1 LLFGHGIKSVI
12 KLTSNKG
19 SVLKKFI
26 AIGAMVAVLAVGG
39 CSKGS
44 VDVDT
49 AGATKITGTD
59 TLHRFCDDSTLIYVS
74 IISGSPDEYEAFFY
88 GGCVWDAASGKFL
101 PAIGKDVEPRTEP
114 TDPAN
119 DEMNQQDE
127 REGE

>member
-1 LLFGHGIKSVI
+1 MY
-12 KLTSNKG
+12 
-19 SVLKKFI
+19 KKF
-26 AIGAMVAVLAVGG
+26 AAVSAAVVLAVVSLSA

-49 AGATKITGTD
+49 AGATKVNGTD
-59 TLHRFCDDSTLIYVS
+59 TLHRFCDESTLVYVS

-88 GGCVWDAASGKFL
+88 GGCTYDKDSGKFL
-101 PAIGKDVEPRTEP
+101 PAIGPEVEPRTAP

-127 REGE
+127 REGN